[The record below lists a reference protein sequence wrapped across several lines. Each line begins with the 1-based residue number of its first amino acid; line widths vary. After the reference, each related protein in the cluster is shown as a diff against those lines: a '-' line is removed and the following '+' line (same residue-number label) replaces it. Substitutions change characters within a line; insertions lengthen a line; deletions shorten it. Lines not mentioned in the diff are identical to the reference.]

1 MTRSDELMLAAIRM
15 KSQLSINGREVT
27 VNGENVTIWLYGV
40 PTVVVRFGKG
50 DIRINGMIKVSRKSA
65 KVLNA
70 ILKTYTD
77 CSVKGMGKCW
87 VLERNDGE
95 IVPLGENLA
104 TIPMTKSE
112 ITKNEIEDYIE
123 Y

>member
-15 KSQLSINGREVT
+15 RTEMSVNGREVT
-27 VNGENVTIWLYGV
+27 VSGENVTVWLHGV
-40 PTVVVRFGKG
+40 PTVVVRFGNE
-50 DIRINGMIKVSRKSA
+50 DIRINGMIVVSRKSA

-77 CSVKGMGKCW
+77 CSVKSMGGCW
-87 VLERNDGE
+87 VLEGKDNQ

-104 TIPMTKSE
+104 TIPMTKSAI
-112 ITKNEIEDYIE
+112 ITSELENYINL
-123 Y
+123 